1 MRRVKTKGDG
11 VLGRLDPADTLL
23 MLALSLTF
31 MLTLITMTFAV
42 QAASPAPD
50 RHVDPRIDPDAPEVL
65 QLSVGET
72 HLLRQSRVRRIVVG
86 SGRVIQVSALDR
98 DQILIIPEAAGQ
110 SSLHLWGP
118 KGEQRRLQIVVTER
132 DVLRVQSEVEALL
145 GRGSQVR
152 TRVVGDQV
160 MLESDRPTEEDIA
173 RIAEIGK
180 RYPQVVS
187 LVSRAGFERMVQMEV
202 RMIEIGRNALERLGV
217 QWQSGSGT
225 PFSMAGPSFGLIG
238 DFKRTPAF
246 LPGGEAQ
253 SAGLA
258 VRPRIGPFAIAAS
271 LVTSIS
277 SMIDLLVQSGDAAI
291 LAEPRLS
298 CRSGGTARFVAG
310 GELPIPVVSPNGA
323 ASVQFKEYGVRFE
336 VSPVVNEAGM
346 IAATLLAEISSINP
360 EVRVRDIPGLRKQ
373 SASTQANLV
382 EGQTLVIAGMIS
394 NEISGSVDKLP
405 GLGDLPILGR
415 LFSSRR
421 FQDRETEM
429 IVLITPRLQE
439 QVSET
444 ESTRSQDLV
453 GRYDDLRRKLR
464 MQE

>member
-1 MRRVKTKGDG
+1 MKT
-11 VLGRLDPADTLL
+11 
-23 MLALSLTF
+23 S
-31 MLTLITMTFAV
+31 
-42 QAASPAPD
+42 S
-50 RHVDPRIDPDAPEVL
+50 VDPRPARLAQVAFTVLLSLAVTRGATGAEVDGRRVDVRSPPVQAEVGPGAEVL
-65 QLSVGET
+65 QLSVGES
-72 HLLRQSRVRRIVVG
+72 HVLRQRRVKRIVVG
-86 SGRVIQVSALDR
+86 SGRVLQVTALDR
-98 DQILIIPEAAGQ
+98 EQILIIPESAGQ
-110 SSLHLWGP
+110 SSLHLWGHG
-118 KGEQRRLQIVVTER
+118 GEQRRLHVFVTER
-132 DVLRVQSEVEALL
+132 DAARIAREVGLLL
-145 GRGSQVR
+145 GAGSTVKA
-152 TRVVGDQV
+152 RVVGEQV
-160 MLESDRPTEEDIA
+160 LLESSHPSEADVA
-173 RIAEIGK
+173 RIAEITK

-217 QWQSGSGT
+217 RWQSASGT
-225 PFSMAGPSFGLIG
+225 PFAIDGPSFGLIG
-238 DFKRTPAF
+238 DFVRTPAF
-246 LPGGEAQ
+246 LADGVAA
-253 SAGLA
+253 SAGAA
-258 VRPRIGPFAIAAS
+258 VRPRIGPFAAAAS
-271 LVTSIS
+271 LVTSIG

-310 GELPIPVVSPNGA
+310 GELPIPVLAANGA

-346 IAATLLAEISSINP
+346 IAATLQAEISSINP
-360 EVRVRDIPGLRKQ
+360 EVTVRDIPGLRKQ

-394 NEISGSVDKLP
+394 NEISGSIDKIP
-405 GLGDLPILGR
+405 GLGSVPVLGR

-439 QVSET
+439 NVVDA
-444 ESTRSQDLV
+444 ESARSRRLV
-453 GRYDDLRRKLR
+453 ERFGDVRQSLG